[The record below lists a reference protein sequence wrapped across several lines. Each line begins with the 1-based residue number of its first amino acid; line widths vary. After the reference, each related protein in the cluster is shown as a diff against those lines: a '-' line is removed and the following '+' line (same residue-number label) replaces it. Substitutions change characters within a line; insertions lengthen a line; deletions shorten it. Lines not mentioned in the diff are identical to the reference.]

1 MADKI
6 LSQLYLT
13 IVNSC
18 VKKSKK
24 KRKIV
29 PFKYFVKNRGFDATT
44 MPNTAFL
51 PAAAGSM
58 QPSL

>member
-1 MADKI
+1 
-6 LSQLYLT
+6 
-13 IVNSC
+13 

-29 PFKYFVKNRGFDATT
+29 PFKYFVKNKGFDATT